1 MEKRRKLSRK
11 IIRVLL
17 TFMLLV
23 TSMEVSV
30 PAAPRITIREGKV
43 YQNNKPVTNK
53 IVGSKAKGYYYVD
66 KTGLIKTLLQGEM
79 DQVTLITRPRRFGK
93 TMAMNTMCRL
103 RRQVIMAT
111 TKKC

>member
-1 MEKRRKLSRK
+1 MKNLNIPVGISDFER
-11 IIRVLL
+11 
-17 TFMLLV
+17 
-23 TSMEVSV
+23 
-30 PAAPRITIREGKV
+30 IREL
-43 YQNNKPVTNK
+43 N
-53 IVGSKAKGYYYVD
+53 YYYVD

-103 RRQVIMAT
+103 RRKVIMAT

>member
-1 MEKRRKLSRK
+1 MKNLNIPVGISDFER
-11 IIRVLL
+11 
-17 TFMLLV
+17 
-23 TSMEVSV
+23 
-30 PAAPRITIREGKV
+30 IREL
-43 YQNNKPVTNK
+43 N
-53 IVGSKAKGYYYVD
+53 YYYVD

-103 RRQVIMAT
+103 RRQVIMTT

>member
-1 MEKRRKLSRK
+1 MKNLNIPVGISDFKR
-11 IIRVLL
+11 
-17 TFMLLV
+17 
-23 TSMEVSV
+23 
-30 PAAPRITIREGKV
+30 IREL
-43 YQNNKPVTNK
+43 N
-53 IVGSKAKGYYYVD
+53 YYYVD

>member
-1 MEKRRKLSRK
+1 MKNLNIPVGISDFER
-11 IIRVLL
+11 
-17 TFMLLV
+17 
-23 TSMEVSV
+23 
-30 PAAPRITIREGKV
+30 IREL
-43 YQNNKPVTNK
+43 N
-53 IVGSKAKGYYYVD
+53 YYYVD

-111 TKKC
+111 TKKCWMS

>member
-1 MEKRRKLSRK
+1 MKNLNIPVGISDFER
-11 IIRVLL
+11 
-17 TFMLLV
+17 
-23 TSMEVSV
+23 
-30 PAAPRITIREGKV
+30 IREL
-43 YQNNKPVTNK
+43 N
-53 IVGSKAKGYYYVD
+53 YYYVD

-103 RRQVIMAT
+103 RRQVMMAT

>member
-30 PAAPRITIREGKV
+30 PAAPRITISAKEKFIRI
-43 YQNNKPVTNK
+43 TNR
-53 IVGSKAKGYYYVD
+53 SR
-66 KTGLIKTLLQGEM
+66 IKSWVQRQKDIIMWIRPGE
-79 DQVTLITRPRRFGK
+79 R
-93 TMAMNTMCRL
+93 
-103 RRQVIMAT
+103 
-111 TKKC
+111 

>member
-1 MEKRRKLSRK
+1 MKNLNIPVGISDFER
-11 IIRVLL
+11 
-17 TFMLLV
+17 
-23 TSMEVSV
+23 
-30 PAAPRITIREGKV
+30 IREL
-43 YQNNKPVTNK
+43 N
-53 IVGSKAKGYYYVD
+53 YYYVD

-103 RRQVIMAT
+103 RRQVIMGT

>member
-1 MEKRRKLSRK
+1 MKNLNIPVGISDFER
-11 IIRVLL
+11 
-17 TFMLLV
+17 
-23 TSMEVSV
+23 
-30 PAAPRITIREGKV
+30 IREL
-43 YQNNKPVTNK
+43 N
-53 IVGSKAKGYYYVD
+53 YYYVD
-66 KTGLIKTLLQGEM
+66 KTGLIKTLLHGEM

>member
-1 MEKRRKLSRK
+1 MKNLNIPVGISDFER
-11 IIRVLL
+11 
-17 TFMLLV
+17 
-23 TSMEVSV
+23 
-30 PAAPRITIREGKV
+30 IREL
-43 YQNNKPVTNK
+43 N
-53 IVGSKAKGYYYVD
+53 YYYVD
-66 KTGLIKTLLQGEM
+66 KTGLIKTWLQGEM

>member
-1 MEKRRKLSRK
+1 MKNLNIPVGISDFER
-11 IIRVLL
+11 
-17 TFMLLV
+17 
-23 TSMEVSV
+23 
-30 PAAPRITIREGKV
+30 IREL
-43 YQNNKPVTNK
+43 N
-53 IVGSKAKGYYYVD
+53 YYYMD

>member
-1 MEKRRKLSRK
+1 MKNLNIPVGISDFER
-11 IIRVLL
+11 
-17 TFMLLV
+17 
-23 TSMEVSV
+23 
-30 PAAPRITIREGKV
+30 IREL
-43 YQNNKPVTNK
+43 N
-53 IVGSKAKGYYYVD
+53 YYYVD
-66 KTGLIKTLLQGEM
+66 KTGLIKTLLQGEI